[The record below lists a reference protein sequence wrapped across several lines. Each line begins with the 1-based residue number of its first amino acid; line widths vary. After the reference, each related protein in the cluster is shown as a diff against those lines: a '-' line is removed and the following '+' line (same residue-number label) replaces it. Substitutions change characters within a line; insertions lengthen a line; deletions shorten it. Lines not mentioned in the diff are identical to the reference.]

1 MLWLLSAVIGN
12 QAASQHIAD
21 ARVPEHACGSNTLGG
36 WGDMTQSRP
45 AWHTVSI
52 LRRLRRQGHAG
63 GMPGERP
70 ARPVGGP
77 GPGPGRPGPGPGGAR
92 RDAKNAA
99 GAEPPSSCI
108 ARGGCVAPAGRCG
121 LVADPLDEQRQ
132 FRMAKRT
139 SRCNR
144 GWRMGGRDARVARG
158 RARLAA
164 VATRWMRHTQVA
176 RPAHIPPQVLEGGR
190 GSQRASGTG
199 TCAARCG
206 RDALDAAQTIDAPGA
221 HPAAGRG
228 RRARGRD
235 ARFAR

>member
-1 MLWLLSAVIGN
+1 MAAVGGHRESGCITAYSGRASAR
-12 QAASQHIAD
+12 
-21 ARVPEHACGSNTLGG
+21 ARVREQHPWGVGGHDAITPRVAHCAYIASTAQAEAC
-36 WGDMTQSRP
+36 
-45 AWHTVSI
+45 
-52 LRRLRRQGHAG
+52 QGHAS
-63 GMPGERP
+63 ERP
-70 ARPVGGP
+70 AEPAGGP

-132 FRMAKRT
+132 FRMARRT

-164 VATRWMRHTQVA
+164 IATRWMRPTQVA
-176 RPAHIPPQVLEGGR
+176 RPAHIPPSAVSGGR
-190 GSQRASGTG
+190 GFATRERHGDVLGSLRSRRAD
-199 TCAARCG
+199 C
-206 RDALDAAQTIDAPGA
+206 GA
-221 HPAAGRG
+221 HKW
-228 RRARGRD
+228 RARRTY
-235 ARFAR
+235 RRRP